1 MGAQPSWSRV
11 AGRLGGADAGSFI
24 SIGSSVRRSPIHWL
38 ILCGVLLIAAI
49 ILGTAVMVG
58 NFRER
63 ALNSSERELENTVL
77 LLARH
82 FEQQL
87 EDAEVIQ
94 NSLVEHVYAA
104 GIASAEDYRRQMSGR
119 DVHLMLKAKLSA
131 LSYVGAVNVFDA
143 DGRLINASGVWPVPE
158 VSVADRA
165 YFKVFTSGPQSP
177 TILLEPVY
185 SRVTG
190 AWTTIIA
197 RKVTGT
203 DGEFLGSISR
213 GVEPAHFEKFFASLA
228 LGDGAAI
235 SMFDQNGTLLARHPH
250 NDALIGRSFK
260 DGALLELVTP
270 PRSDHGTLRLKSPI
284 DGEDRVGAV
293 RRLSKFPITVVATTA
308 VSAALADWHE
318 QTRFLIG
325 IATLSALVVAAILF
339 LVVRQI
345 SRQHQ
350 ASQRRLALE
359 KQRLDTAVNN
369 MTQGL
374 LFFDSSQRLVIC
386 NQRYV
391 DMFGVSRDV
400 IKPGC
405 SFREL
410 LMHRQETGTFADDVD
425 EYRAAILHKLADGEA
440 FQRILATADGRS
452 IQVLYQP
459 LADGGWVT
467 TLEDFT
473 ERRRSDER
481 IAHLAHY
488 DALTDLPNRVLFR
501 DQLERELR
509 KIARSGQLA
518 VLYID
523 IDEFKSVNDSLGHP
537 VGDELLKAV
546 ALRLSGCVR
555 ETDFVARLGGDE
567 FAIVQT
573 AVKSPADVMDLVIRI
588 YQAIR
593 IPVECLGHQ
602 LVTDASIGIALAP
615 EDGTDLDQLLKNAD
629 LAMYGAKSDGRRTYR
644 FFEREMDARVRARRT
659 LELDLRQAI
668 VDGEFEIEY
677 QPIVDLRS
685 GAISGCEALL
695 RWRHPGRGM
704 IPPAEFIPVA
714 EDIGL
719 INQLGE
725 WVLASACVE
734 AAGWPDN
741 IKLAVNVSPVQF
753 RNHTL
758 ALHVA
763 GALASSGLAADR
775 LELEITEA
783 VLIRDD
789 EAALAILH
797 QLRAVGVRI
806 ALDDFGTGY
815 SSLGYLQR
823 FPFDKIKIDRCFINE
838 LAKPDGSSSIV
849 QAVVNIATA
858 RNMTTTA
865 EGVETEAQKDLLRA
879 LGCTEMQ
886 GYLFSKAVPA
896 AQVRRMLLG
905 PGKVGAVA

>member
-1 MGAQPSWSRV
+1 
-11 AGRLGGADAGSFI
+11 
-24 SIGSSVRRSPIHWL
+24 
-38 ILCGVLLIAAI
+38 
-49 ILGTAVMVG
+49 
-58 NFRER
+58 
-63 ALNSSERELENTVL
+63 
-77 LLARH
+77 
-82 FEQQL
+82 
-87 EDAEVIQ
+87 
-94 NSLVEHVYAA
+94 
-104 GIASAEDYRRQMSGR
+104 
-119 DVHLMLKAKLSA
+119 
-131 LSYVGAVNVFDA
+131 
-143 DGRLINASGVWPVPE
+143 
-158 VSVADRA
+158 
-165 YFKVFTSGPQSP
+165 
-177 TILLEPVY
+177 
-185 SRVTG
+185 
-190 AWTTIIA
+190 
-197 RKVTGT
+197 
-203 DGEFLGSISR
+203 
-213 GVEPAHFEKFFASLA
+213 
-228 LGDGAAI
+228 
-235 SMFDQNGTLLARHPH
+235 
-250 NDALIGRSFK
+250 
-260 DGALLELVTP
+260 
-270 PRSDHGTLRLKSPI
+270 
-284 DGEDRVGAV
+284 
-293 RRLSKFPITVVATTA
+293 
-308 VSAALADWHE
+308 
-318 QTRFLIG
+318 
-325 IATLSALVVAAILF
+325 
-339 LVVRQI
+339 
-345 SRQHQ
+345 
-350 ASQRRLALE
+350 
-359 KQRLDTAVNN
+359 
-369 MTQGL
+369 
-374 LFFDSSQRLVIC
+374 
-386 NQRYV
+386 
-391 DMFGVSRDV
+391 
-400 IKPGC
+400 
-405 SFREL
+405 
-410 LMHRQETGTFADDVD
+410 
-425 EYRAAILHKLADGEA
+425 LADGEA

-488 DALTDLPNRVLFR
+488 DALTDLPNRALFR

-509 KIARSGQLA
+509 KIGRSGQLA

-573 AVKSPADVMDLVIRI
+573 AVKTPADVMDLVIRI

-615 EDGTDLDQLLKNAD
+615 QDGTDLDQLLKNAD

-685 GAISGCEALL
+685 GAVSGCEALL
-695 RWRHPGRGM
+695 RWRHPERGM

-719 INQLGE
+719 ISQLGE
-725 WVLASACVE
+725 WVLASACAE
-734 AAGWPDN
+734 AASWPDN
-741 IKLAVNVSPVQF
+741 IRLAVNVSPVQF

-763 GALASSGLAADR
+763 SALASSGLAANR

-789 EAALAILH
+789 ETALAILH

-823 FPFDKIKIDRCFINE
+823 FPFDKIKIDRCFVNDVAE
-838 LAKPDGSSSIV
+838 PNGSSSIV
-849 QAVVNIATA
+849 QAVVNIASS

-865 EGVETEAQKDLLRA
+865 EGVETEAQKELLRA

-886 GYLFSKAVPA
+886 GYLFSKARPA
-896 AQVRRMLLG
+896 AEVRRLLLG
-905 PGKVGAVA
+905 RGGIIGAVA